1 MRERHC
7 ARYLRCYHTAY
18 ELRHSTT
25 ASVVRESLRT
35 SGVSVS
41 EAEFRKLYAARRQFE
56 EFCKPSGS
64 KTINATV
71 AWNEY
76 KASSRRILG
85 EERSLK
91 MNAASANV
99 SHAKHEF

>member
-7 ARYLRCYHTAY
+7 ARYLRCHHAAY

-25 ASVVRESLRT
+25 AKVVRESVRT

-85 EERSLK
+85 EEPSWK